1 MKKSVLMLIIAFL
14 LFVML
19 VVWWFWQ
26 NINLEPQK
34 INITIAVL
42 IMVVS
47 FILEGIKNILIA
59 KRKLVID
66 DELSKKAEY
75 KAGYHSYLISV
86 YIWLALYFLKD
97 LFIHTEYLVA
107 TGIYCMSITFIIIRF
122 IYRKRGD
129 IWEPE

>member
-1 MKKSVLMLIIAFL
+1 MKKPILMLFIAFL
-14 LFVML
+14 LFIVL
-19 VVWWFWQ
+19 VLWWFGQ
-26 NINLEPQK
+26 NINIEPIK
-34 INITIAVL
+34 IIITITVL

-59 KRKLVID
+59 KRKLATD
-66 DELSKKAEY
+66 DELSKRAEQ

-86 YIWLALYFLKD
+86 YLWVALYFLKD

-129 IWEPE
+129 I